1 MAADI
6 PLYNE
11 PPCVHCGKSTDMI
24 GQFLDHA
31 KQHNN
36 DTINDSKAKNEY
48 TQKRCDELRTIR
60 DERLGS
66 EESKASG
73 LSASSKKRKSAP
85 SKKRKRATA
94 NRRSTSTEVAH
105 IATSREQVEG
115 DSLSTRS
122 DGMES
127 HHNPRAS
134 SRPNSNSTNSSIPDF
149 SVQQLPH
156 NFPPPPANTNTSLQT
171 GFAGSG
177 GVAGGDISI
186 SCPSSLVAT
195 QTVNTLPQLGTAPL
209 MTQDAFFNHGATTGS
224 TRMLVPPLPHHGAT
238 AQYTAMEMGGFMGG
252 AVYDGFSPIVN
263 ALNFAMQ

>member
-1 MAADI
+1 MTADI

-36 DTINDSKAKNEY
+36 DTVSDSKAKNEY

-66 EESKASG
+66 EESKASCP
-73 LSASSKKRKSAP
+73 SASSEKRK
-85 SKKRKRATA
+85 
-94 NRRSTSTEVAH
+94 RSTSTEVAH
-105 IATSREQVEG
+105 IVKSREQVEG
-115 DSLSTRS
+115 DPLSTRS
-122 DGMES
+122 DAMES
-127 HHNPRAS
+127 HNDPRAS

-149 SVQQLPH
+149 NVQELPH
-156 NFPPPPANTNTSLQT
+156 NFPPPPANTNSSLQT

-177 GVAGGDISI
+177 GLAGGDISI

-209 MTQDAFFNHGATTGS
+209 TTQDAFFNHGATTGS
-224 TRMLVPPLPHHGAT
+224 TRMLVPPLPPHGAT
-238 AQYTAMEMGGFMGG
+238 AQYTAMDMGGFMGG
-252 AVYDGFSPIVN
+252 AVYDGFSPIIN